1 MEKPANLSNR
11 VLQCIQKRRSCR
23 KFTAQAVEDYKV
35 ESLLKAALWAP
46 TSKNNR
52 PWHFVVVDNPQ
63 LLGKLSECKPHGS
76 AFLAE
81 APLAIVVLAD
91 PSKSDVWVEDCAI
104 AAILMQITAE
114 DLGLGSTWIQIRQRL
129 HNEKESAG
137 DYVKNLLK
145 APAGFE
151 VASIIALGYKE
162 KERAPYSEEYLLP
175 ERVHRNKF

>member
-1 MEKPANLSNR
+1 MNKPANLSNQ
-11 VLQCIQKRRSCR
+11 VLGCIQKRRSCR
-23 KFTAQAVEDYKV
+23 KFTNRPVEAYKA

-52 PWHFVVVDNPQ
+52 PWHFVVIDDPK
-63 LLGKLSECKPHGS
+63 LLGKLAECKPHGS

-81 APLAIVVLAD
+81 APLAIVLLAD
-91 PSKSDVWVEDCAI
+91 PAKSDVWVEDCAI
-104 AAILMQITAE
+104 AAILMQLTAE
-114 DLGLGSTWIQIRQRL
+114 DEGLGSTWIQIRQRMY
-129 HNEKESAG
+129 NDQETAG
-137 DYVKNLLK
+137 DYIKKLIN
-145 APAGFE
+145 APAGLE

>member
-1 MEKPANLSNR
+1 MEKPANLSNK

-81 APLAIVVLAD
+81 AD
-91 PSKSDVWVEDCAI
+91 RKS
-104 AAILMQITAE
+104 T
-114 DLGLGSTWIQIRQRL
+114 RL
-129 HNEKESAG
+129 NSSHVRISYA
-137 DYVKNLLK
+137 VFCLK
-145 APAGFE
+145 KKRLQQP
-151 VASIIALGYKE
+151 
-162 KERAPYSEEYLLP
+162 
-175 ERVHRNKF
+175 

>member
-23 KFTAQAVEDYKV
+23 NFTVQAVEDYKV

-52 PWHFVVVDNPQ
+52 PWHFVVVYNPQ
-63 LLGKLSECKPHGS
+63 LLGRLSECKPNS
-76 AFLAE
+76 CACLAG
-81 APLAIVVLAD
+81 APVAILVLAD
-91 PSKSDVWVEDCAI
+91 PSNSYVWVEDFAI
-104 AAILMQITAE
+104 AVIVILITAE
-114 DLGLGSTWIQIRQRL
+114 EQGLSSTSIQIRQRIY
-129 HNEKESAG
+129 NDKETAG

-145 APAGFE
+145 APASFE